1 MTHYMKLN
9 PEPFDKIASG
19 KKTIELRLYD
29 KKRKTVLPGDEII
42 FTHIHNPY
50 RSISVIVDSV
60 ITAASFE
67 SLFKHISLVDC
78 GYEEKE
84 ITGSNH
90 LDMNQY
96 YSEEKQRQYGV
107 VGIRFSTNT
116 KRSLSEVHVP
126 YDEIEASLTK
136 SVAMSVKRTPEV
148 IEWYSWFKS
157 IDRAA
162 IFPDAY
168 KKAIGA
174 NTLESAIEFLDTV
187 IMSYIFDQSME
198 LRDKF
203 CEENG
208 YNGTEDIRKF
218 LYRYYDG
225 TNRIE
230 EYFPLKPW
238 WESTLSS
245 IIYYFCG
252 MTAFYIRRCQY
263 YTVFD
268 GVDEDGDWYFA
279 L

>member
-1 MTHYMKLN
+1 MTHYMRLN
-9 PEPFDKIASG
+9 QEPFDKIASG
-19 KKTIELRLYD
+19 RKTIELRLYD
-29 KKRKTVLPGDEII
+29 EKRKLVKPNDEII
-42 FTHIHNPY
+42 FTHIQNPC

-78 GYEEKE
+78 GYDEKE

-90 LDMNQY
+90 LDMSQY
-96 YSEEKQRQYGV
+96 YSAEKQRQFGV
-107 VGIRFSTNT
+107 VGIKFSKNTN
-116 KRSLSEVHVP
+116 RSLSNVHVP
-126 YDEIEASLTK
+126 YDEVEAYLTK
-136 SVAMSVKRTPEV
+136 SVAMSVKQTPEV

-157 IDRAA
+157 IDRGVL
-162 IFPDAY
+162 FSSAY
-168 KKAIGA
+168 KKAIESD
-174 NTLESAIEFLDTV
+174 TLEAAIDFLDAV
-187 IMSYIFDQSME
+187 IKSYIFDQSME

-252 MTAFYIRRCQY
+252 MATFNIRRCHY

-268 GVDEDGDWYFA
+268 VVDEDGDEV

>member
-9 PEPFDKIASG
+9 PEPFERIASD

-29 KKRKTVLPGDEII
+29 EKRKQVKPDDEII
-42 FTHIHNPY
+42 FTHIQNPC

-78 GYEEKE
+78 GYEENE

-107 VGIRFSTNT
+107 VGIRFSKNT
-116 KRSLSEVHVP
+116 KRSLSNVHVP
-126 YDEIEASLTK
+126 YDEVEAYLTK

-148 IEWYSWFKS
+148 IEWYSWFKL
-157 IDRAA
+157 IDREA
-162 IFPDAY
+162 IFPSAY

-174 NTLESAIEFLDTV
+174 DTLESTIEFLDTV
-187 IMSYIFDQSME
+187 IKAYIYDQSLE
-198 LRDKF
+198 LRDKL

-208 YNGTEDIRKF
+208 YDGTEDICEF
-218 LYRYYDG
+218 LYSYYDR
-225 TNRIE
+225 TIAVE
-230 EYFPLKPW
+230 EFFPLKTW
-238 WESTLSS
+238 WDSTRSS

-252 MTAFYIRRCQY
+252 MTTFNTRCHY
-263 YTVFD
+263 STVFD
-268 GVDEDGDWYFA
+268 GVDKDGDWIEA

>member
-1 MTHYMKLN
+1 M
-9 PEPFDKIASG
+9 
-19 KKTIELRLYD
+19 RLYD
-29 KKRKTVLPGDEII
+29 EKRKLVKPNDEII
-42 FTHIHNPY
+42 FTHIQNPC

-78 GYEEKE
+78 GYDEKE

-90 LDMNQY
+90 LDMSQY
-96 YSEEKQRQYGV
+96 YSEEKQRQFGV
-107 VGIRFSTNT
+107 VGIKFSKNTN
-116 KRSLSEVHVP
+116 RSLSNVHVP
-126 YDEIEASLTK
+126 YDEVEAYLTK
-136 SVAMSVKRTPEV
+136 SVAMSVKQTPEV

-157 IDRAA
+157 IDRGVL
-162 IFPDAY
+162 FSSAY
-168 KKAIGA
+168 KKAIESD
-174 NTLESAIEFLDTV
+174 TLEAAIDFLDAV
-187 IMSYIFDQSME
+187 IKSYIFDQSME

-252 MTAFYIRRCQY
+252 MAAFNIRRCHY

-268 GVDEDGDWYFA
+268 VVDEDGDEV

>member
-1 MTHYMKLN
+1 MTHYMRLN

-19 KKTIELRLYD
+19 RKTIELRLYD
-29 KKRKTVLPGDEII
+29 EKRKLVKPNDEII
-42 FTHIHNPY
+42 FTHIQNPC

-78 GYEEKE
+78 GYDEKE

-90 LDMNQY
+90 LDMSQY
-96 YSEEKQRQYGV
+96 YSEEKQRQFGV
-107 VGIRFSTNT
+107 VGIKFSKNTN
-116 KRSLSEVHVP
+116 RSLSNVHVP
-126 YDEIEASLTK
+126 YDEVEAYLTK
-136 SVAMSVKRTPEV
+136 SVAMSVKQTPEV

-157 IDRAA
+157 IDRGVL
-162 IFPDAY
+162 FSSAY
-168 KKAIGA
+168 KKAIESD
-174 NTLESAIEFLDTV
+174 TLEAAIDFLDAV
-187 IMSYIFDQSME
+187 IKSYIFDQSME

-252 MTAFYIRRCQY
+252 MAAFNIRRCHY

-268 GVDEDGDWYFA
+268 VVDEDGDEV

>member
-29 KKRKTVLPGDEII
+29 EKRKLVRPADEIV
-42 FTHIHNPY
+42 FTHIRNPY

-84 ITGSNH
+84 INGSIH

-107 VGIRFSTNT
+107 VGIRFSKNT
-116 KRSLSEVHVP
+116 KRSLTNVHVP
-126 YDEIEASLTK
+126 YDEVEAYLMESITK
-136 SVAMSVKRTPEV
+136 SVTQTPEV
-148 IEWYSWFKS
+148 NEWYSWFMS
-157 IDRAA
+157 INREALYAGEFKAA
-162 IFPDAY
+162 
-168 KKAIGA
+168 KES
-174 NTLESAIEFLDTV
+174 NTLESAIDYLDT
-187 IMSYIFDQSME
+187 IIKSYIFDQSME

-208 YNGTEDIRKF
+208 YDGIEDIREF

-225 TNRIE
+225 TNIIE

-238 WESTLSS
+238 WESTKSS

-252 MTAFYIRRCQY
+252 LTTFNAKCHYF
-263 YTVFD
+263 TVFD
-268 GVDEDGDWYFA
+268 GTGEDDDWYYA

>member
-1 MTHYMKLN
+1 
-9 PEPFDKIASG
+9 
-19 KKTIELRLYD
+19 
-29 KKRKTVLPGDEII
+29 
-42 FTHIHNPY
+42 
-50 RSISVIVDSV
+50 
-60 ITAASFE
+60 
-67 SLFKHISLVDC
+67 
-78 GYEEKE
+78 
-84 ITGSNH
+84 
-90 LDMNQY
+90 
-96 YSEEKQRQYGV
+96 
-107 VGIRFSTNT
+107 
-116 KRSLSEVHVP
+116 
-126 YDEIEASLTK
+126 
-136 SVAMSVKRTPEV
+136 MSVKQTPEV

-157 IDRAA
+157 IDRGVL
-162 IFPDAY
+162 FSSAY
-168 KKAIGA
+168 KKAIESD
-174 NTLESAIEFLDTV
+174 TLEAAIDFLDAV
-187 IMSYIFDQSME
+187 IKSYIFDQSME

-252 MTAFYIRRCQY
+252 MAAFNIRRCHY

-268 GVDEDGDWYFA
+268 VVDEDGDEV